1 MFRYVKEG
9 ALALMPSSLLESIRL
24 VSEDD
29 FLSTHATN
37 KQQRPPAHRRNKDS
51 RSLASRAVA
60 RGLRATHQSSSTE
73 AVLLQHSDDSELSP
87 QQYGVPDPSKPSLD
101 FPYEILMHI
110 FQYLPA
116 SDLFSVVAVNRLW
129 RQIAFLETKQIDIS
143 ECFPLDCLGLED
155 QTYSDFD
162 FVYNLFSMFPLISC
176 LIVKDRYMRDRDMRV
191 VTAGILAGKMAFT
204 KATGPAVGSEAY
216 RSAQH
221 AIAERRRRQRGEDNE
236 QPSEKGTFE
245 WIDTSSITSPVIARP
260 TAKLMLGTIQEE
272 LRGFSRSVGGYVLT
286 PRTWKTLRKKIL
298 ERLEHNLEQKEI
310 QEYLWVLEN
319 GFDPETF
326 CPSTA
331 ASLLSSS
338 TSAVAAE
345 SKRHPLVPMTHYRFL
360 DCCFAKDWGA
370 SMDNNKLP
378 MIGLAAVISGQGLV
392 VDMEGSY
399 GAPSKSI
406 NVVLGFCFGP
416 GCVISLDLNFR
427 HTHMELEHVTAMLSG
442 NPVLYKIDIVDS
454 PAYHDLLRLPA
465 LRGLGDIMERMQE
478 ACLDLDETALE
489 ASLRQARLLLL
500 DLEKAIEL
508 EERNQ
513 EKKDAST
520 QIDPGSSTE
529 DPAIPG
535 PYTIGISSQPT
546 NDPDAPIK
554 SLSRQLEFPLHVLET
569 DKIRTAKVLL
579 KGVLHHGIVGLVNT
593 RHRRFG
599 QSLLHTLAWRK
610 SYAPLVAHAMR
621 SSMSKKTVCLPTP
634 PPHEP
639 QHQGLDPATE
649 SLFASSYPPSTMP
662 SISGP
667 GFPSSL
673 PSALHG
679 SVTDAAQGSSL
690 SRMGDKPPATSS
702 RLSSLISV
710 SALPAA
716 LSSALSFRRL
726 SLPSTLWI
734 PEDSEDVGYGGGSL
748 PTPDQ
753 EGDYCYMEEEGD
765 PYGDDDEDDLD
776 KDDDSD
782 LGLEITGTEDVS
794 TTSGEEELLAVSA
807 PPSPS
812 PSPSPSPPSNT
823 ASLAQAPV
831 VLIPEQHP
839 AAIALRMA
847 KILLQLE
854 ADPNVYN
861 QDGRSAVL
869 CASYMGFQPM
879 EALLIEHGG
888 YMKELVRIRE
898 SM

>member
-1 MFRYVKEG
+1 
-9 ALALMPSSLLESIRL
+9 
-24 VSEDD
+24 
-29 FLSTHATN
+29 
-37 KQQRPPAHRRNKDS
+37 
-51 RSLASRAVA
+51 
-60 RGLRATHQSSSTE
+60 
-73 AVLLQHSDDSELSP
+73 
-87 QQYGVPDPSKPSLD
+87 
-101 FPYEILMHI
+101 MHI

-116 SDLFSVVAVNRLW
+116 SDLFSVVAVNRNW

-143 ECFPLDCLGLED
+143 ECFPMDCLGLED
-155 QTYSDFD
+155 QAYSDFD

-176 LIVKDRYMRDRDMRV
+176 LIVRDRYMRDRDMRV

-204 KATGPAVGSEAY
+204 KTTGPAVGSEAY

-221 AIAERRRRQRGEDNE
+221 AIAERRRRQRGEGDE
-236 QPSEKGTFE
+236 QPSEKGNGKSTLDLTPYFT
-245 WIDTSSITSPVIARP
+245 TSTVVAARP

-319 GFDPETF
+319 GFDSETF

-406 NVVLGFCFGP
+406 KVVLGFCFGP

-454 PAYHDLLRLPA
+454 PAYHDLIRLPA

-478 ACLDLDETALE
+478 ACLDLDETGLE
-489 ASLRQARLLLL
+489 TSLCQARLLLL

-513 EKKDAST
+513 DKKDAST
-520 QIDPGSSTE
+520 QMDPGSSTE
-529 DPAIPG
+529 DSAIPG
-535 PYTIGISSQPT
+535 PYTIGISSQPM
-546 NDPDAPIK
+546 NDPDAPIN

-593 RHRRFG
+593 RHRGYG

-621 SSMSKKTVCLPTP
+621 SSMSKTPVCLPTP

-639 QHQGLDPATE
+639 QHQGFDPATE

-662 SISGP
+662 LISGP

-679 SVTDAAQGSSL
+679 SVTDASQCSL
-690 SRMGDKPPATSS
+690 SGVGDNPPATSS

-726 SLPSTLWI
+726 SLPSTFWI

-753 EGDYCYMEEEGD
+753 EEDDYHYMEEEGD
-765 PYGDDDEDDLD
+765 PYGDDDEDDLGE
-776 KDDDSD
+776 DDDSD
-782 LGLEITGTEDVS
+782 LGLEITETEDVS
-794 TTSGEEELLAVSA
+794 TVSDEEELLAVST

-812 PSPSPSPPSNT
+812 PSPSSNT

-847 KILLQLE
+847 KTLLQLE